1 MWGPVKAE
9 EARCLTPRPSE
20 SRLESRACCV
30 GLLDHGPR
38 AKAGILTRILR
49 RAQYQIIKKGF
60 EPISSNRLLELAR
73 ITPERFFGRPKF
85 WLFIFSLLFILN
97 NYTKC

>member
-1 MWGPVKAE
+1 MWDPVKAE

-20 SRLESRACCV
+20 SRLESRPCCV
-30 GLLDHGPR
+30 GLLDHGPSPR

-49 RAQYQIIKKGF
+49 NNHDF
-60 EPISSNRLLELAR
+60 ESISSKSNHRFIELAG
-73 ITPERFFGRPKF
+73 IPERFFSRLEF